1 MSVQEADSAA
11 FAFVRGGVG
20 CHAPS
25 IVETGGLVNG
35 RANLLAVPTVTRR
48 PHTGSRRNNAAER
61 AILDAAAEL
70 LAAGHGPPI
79 TVAAI
84 AERAGVGKQ
93 TIYRWWPSK
102 SAVLLDA
109 MIHRARQ
116 VAPAPDSGDLSTD
129 LRLFLRS
136 TFAAAPDNRSLLL
149 GVLREALGDDA
160 TMDRLATF
168 AAARRDELGHILDR
182 ARARGQIPT
191 AERPETAVDQA
202 FGMLWYRMIFAHEPL
217 DEQAADV
224 LASALTTQLHTNR
237 EG

>member
-1 MSVQEADSAA
+1 
-11 FAFVRGGVG
+11 
-20 CHAPS
+20 
-25 IVETGGLVNG
+25 
-35 RANLLAVPTVTRR
+35 
-48 PHTGSRRNNAAER
+48 
-61 AILDAAAEL
+61 LDAAAEL
-70 LAAGHGPPI
+70 LAAGHDALI

-116 VAPAPDSGDLSTD
+116 IAPAPDSGDLHTD
-129 LRLFLRS
+129 LRVFLRS

-149 GVLREALGDDA
+149 GVLREALGDAA

-168 AAARRDELGHILDR
+168 TAARRDELAGILDR

-191 AERPETAVDQA
+191 PKPLETVVDQA
-202 FGMLWYRMIFAHEPL
+202 FGLLWYRMIFAHEPL
-217 DEQAADV
+217 DKQGADA
-224 LASALTTQLHTNR
+224 LARALTTQLQTDQ
-237 EG
+237 ED

>member
-1 MSVQEADSAA
+1 
-11 FAFVRGGVG
+11 
-20 CHAPS
+20 
-25 IVETGGLVNG
+25 
-35 RANLLAVPTVTRR
+35 LAVPNPRR
-48 PHTGSRRNNAAER
+48 PHTGSRRNDAAER

-70 LAAGHGPPI
+70 LHGGDDALI
-79 TVAAI
+79 GVADI
-84 AERAGVGKQ
+84 AKRAGVGKQ

-116 VAPAPDSGDLSTD
+116 VAPAPDSGDLQTD

-149 GVLREALGDDA
+149 GALREALGDNA

-168 AAARRDELGHILDR
+168 TAARRDELAQILDR
-182 ARARGQIPT
+182 ARRRGQIPT
-191 AERPETAVDQA
+191 PERPETVVDQA
-202 FGMLWYRMIFAHEPL
+202 FGLLWYRMIFAHQPL
-217 DEQAADV
+217 DEQAADD
-224 LASALTTQLHTNR
+224 LADALTTQLHINR